1 MDGRTAVAD
10 VCIAAMYCVHR
21 CNGQPGNVVCAMQCV
36 HLCICNDH
44 QCEVLHYNKHFL
56 CVVKNSED
64 GQMCV
69 LQHCNQLQVPA
80 NFVLFCK
87 PQNISPLKECK
98 SMKCIDRS
106 KLELRGVRSG
116 QFTNV
121 LCHGQGWLRVSLPEC
136 CARRAFLTMDV
147 FIFTLSP
154 ICLIQSMAALYIPL
168 VTKWV
173 TYTVSHWY
181 FWICKGR
188 SFQGTF
194 S

>member
-1 MDGRTAVAD
+1 
-10 VCIAAMYCVHR
+10 
-21 CNGQPGNVVCAMQCV
+21 MQCV

-44 QCEVLHYNKHFL
+44 QCEVLHYNKLKHLL
-56 CVVKNSED
+56 CAVKNSED

-98 SMKCIDRS
+98 SMKCIDRWCAIWS
-106 KLELRGVRSG
+106 VYHL
-116 QFTNV
+116 V
-121 LCHGQGWLRVSLPEC
+121 LCNGQGWLRVSLPEC
-136 CARRAFLTMDV
+136 CARRALWTMDV

-154 ICLIQSMAALYIPL
+154 SCLIQSMAALYIPL

-194 S
+194 SRICDDSGNDVW

>member
-10 VCIAAMYCVHR
+10 VCALQKGILYCTWCVYR
-21 CNGQPGNVVCAMQCV
+21 CSGQPGNVVCAMQCV

-44 QCEVLHYNKHFL
+44 QCEVLHYNKLKHLL
-56 CVVKNSED
+56 CAVKNSED

-106 KLELRGVRSG
+106 QLVVCDL
-116 QFTNV
+116 
-121 LCHGQGWLRVSLPEC
+121 VSLPMC
-136 CARRAFLTMDV
+136 CAMDRGGFGSV
-147 FIFTLSP
+147 Y
-154 ICLIQSMAALYIPL
+154 QSAARDERFWPWMSLF
-168 VTKWV
+168 
-173 TYTVSHWY
+173 SHWVQSA
-181 FWICKGR
+181 W
-188 SFQGTF
+188 F
-194 S
+194 SLWLLFTYHWWLSGWLTL

>member
-36 HLCICNDH
+36 HLCICNGH
-44 QCEVLHYNKHFL
+44 QCEVLHYNKHLL

-80 NFVLFCK
+80 NVVLFCK

-98 SMKCIDRS
+98 SMKCIDRWCAIWPVYQGAVQWT
-106 KLELRGVRSG
+106 GVASG
-116 QFTNV
+116 QFTRV
-121 LCHGQGWLRVSLPEC
+121 LRETS
-136 CARRAFLTMDV
+136 
-147 FIFTLSP
+147 
-154 ICLIQSMAALYIPL
+154 
-168 VTKWV
+168 
-173 TYTVSHWY
+173 
-181 FWICKGR
+181 
-188 SFQGTF
+188 TF
-194 S
+194 DH